1 MSYCFQVR
9 LHRFALSR
17 NLRLHGRSVDSAEW
31 PMAFPPAT
39 VNAFYMYSRNQVNTF
54 NVPKKVQILF
64 KYLKGRFAL
73 KYLPY
78 ERYKVLGG
86 GVTLE

>member
-1 MSYCFQVR
+1 MCYCFQVR

-39 VNAFYMYSRNQVNTF
+39 VNAFYMYSRNQVSTQHCSATVIYGKF
-54 NVPKKVQILF
+54 FSKFCQ
-64 KYLKGRFAL
+64 A
-73 KYLPY
+73 
-78 ERYKVLGG
+78 
-86 GVTLE
+86 